1 MDQPTYLNVIIWINI
16 RVCLP
21 FTFLLITLC
30 CLVRLDR
37 VPVSYCMI
45 LLLSNLTQLIILIAL
60 PSYSYYYWRYSA
72 SLIIYACCA
81 LASLCFRT
89 MIALERCCSISC
101 PSSSCITQTKGFVI
115 VSVFVW
121 VFCLVFVPL
130 FISLGQG
137 LSCLIF
143 ALLPAPVLLT
153 CLVVSLKH
161 VCGTVSVPAEEKRR
175 TVGILVV
182 LLLHYS
188 VAVFPIVISSFVFNN
203 FQPFSPRI
211 EIPDIYLS
219 LFLLGYFFDLLLFVV
234 MCKGLI
240 EKLLKCLCCCCR
252 MENVERN
259 DGSRSSV

>member
-1 MDQPTYLNVIIWINI
+1 MDQPTYLNVIIWFNI

-37 VPVSYCMI
+37 VPVSYYMN

-60 PSYSYYYWRYSA
+60 PPNFPYYWRYWRYSA

-89 MIALERCCSISC
+89 MIALERYCSISC

-130 FISLGQG
+130 FISLRQK

-161 VCGTVSVPAEEKRR
+161 VCGTVSVPAEEKCR

-203 FQPFSPRI
+203 FWSFS
-211 EIPDIYLS
+211 PDIYLS

>member
-37 VPVSYCMI
+37 VPVSYYMN
-45 LLLSNLTQLIILIAL
+45 LLFSNLTQLIILIAF
-60 PSYSYYYWRYSA
+60 PPNFPYYLGYFA
-72 SLIIYACCA
+72 SFIIYACCA

-115 VSVFVW
+115 VTVFVW

-130 FISLGQG
+130 FVLLRQEY
-137 LSCLIF
+137 SCLIF

-153 CLVVSLKH
+153 CLVVALKH
-161 VCGTVSVPAEEKRR
+161 LCGNMSVPAEENRR
-175 TVGILVV
+175 TVGILVI
-182 LLLHYS
+182 LLIHYS
-188 VAVFPIVISSFVFNN
+188 VAVFPIVISSFG
-203 FQPFSPRI
+203 FQPYSDRFKV
-211 EIPDIYLS
+211 PDIYLT
-219 LFLLGYFFDLLLFVV
+219 LFLLGYFLDLLLFVV

-252 MENVERN
+252 TENVERK
-259 DGSRSSV
+259 DDSRSSV